1 MKLSKNHKEVFVTAV
16 MNDVPKID
24 YSTQFEAL
32 VKQDMKDAAF
42 PELRRALEHK
52 EIYAMLV
59 GAGYYTVCAPIV
71 RKGNLT
77 IHPYEAG
84 VANVSTYYGYK
95 MSVVAASAAMNISEA
110 AVDQYLRTRDL
121 RAQVKAVIDGCTTRK
136 QAAER
141 LPEFI
146 KYLPEEM
153 APSTMLPAIANLAAE
168 LAKAGW
174 PKGGVAA

>member
-1 MKLSKNHKEVFVTAV
+1 MRLSKDHKEAFVTAV
-16 MNDVPKID
+16 MDDVPKVD
-24 YSTQFEAL
+24 YSAQFAAL
-32 VKQDMKDAAF
+32 VKQDMKDVAF

-52 EIYAMLV
+52 DIYAMLL
-59 GAGYYTVCAPIV
+59 GGYSTVCAPSV
-71 RKGNLT
+71 RQGNLT
-77 IHPYEAG
+77 THAYKAG
-84 VANVSTYYGYK
+84 ISSVSTYRDYE
-95 MSVVAASAAMNISEA
+95 MSAAASSAAMKISEA
-110 AVDQYLRTRDL
+110 AADQYLRTRDL
-121 RAQVKAVIDGCTTRK
+121 RAQVKAVINGCTTRK

-168 LAKAGW
+168 LVKAGW